1 MLNAQSLFVWLD
13 HVYASCTEAL
23 YWNWQREISYRI
35 RHHDMAN
42 FVFAECKIVENK
54 ITAILRHDTEK
65 QITVH
70 GYESAK
76 SYR

>member
-1 MLNAQSLFVWLD
+1 MLNAQSLLIGLD
-13 HVYASCTEAL
+13 DVYASCTEAL
-23 YWNWQREISYRI
+23 YRNLKRDNVFRI

-42 FVFAECKIVENK
+42 FVFAECKLVENK
-54 ITAILRHDTEK
+54 VTAVLRHDTEK

-70 GYESAK
+70 GYEASG